1 VGISPFGERG
11 HRLKVGDIT
20 DCLEYMD
27 RVLEEREDIGRVY
40 INPVLFLEVLGYLA
54 MIEAV
59 FPQFKDLP
67 GEFFLGA
74 AALGGFTAGSI
85 A

>member
-1 VGISPFGERG
+1 MIRM
-11 HRLKVGDIT
+11 HRTAIT
-20 DCLEYMD
+20 AN
-27 RVLEEREDIGRVY
+27 GRVY

-74 AALGGFTAGSI
+74 AALGGFTAGASHE
-85 A
+85 